1 MRARV
6 MAISAALSSGRRGF
20 AIWDPYLV
28 AAITSRRKQMRS
40 SGYIFAFLA
49 VFLFTSVQQKV
60 VWGAEANVQD
70 VVATLEQGYKSL
82 NDVQADFS
90 QRTALA
96 SIKKEQRG
104 SGTLIIKKPAGAA
117 AMFRFDYTEPRQLI
131 VSNGKSVW
139 FYLPENR
146 QVMVSD
152 VATLL
157 EGKNGVTVNY
167 LTAMD
172 HLSRDF
178 NASFASNGRDKK
190 GNYVLQLTPKTKS
203 QILAKLQI
211 TVAEQAVDQF
221 MREGKASEPFP
232 IVSSVVYDSF
242 GTRTTMDFSKIRV
255 NRGVS
260 NSRFSFKIPAGVEV
274 IKR

>member
-1 MRARV
+1 MKR
-6 MAISAALSSGRRGF
+6 
-20 AIWDPYLV
+20 
-28 AAITSRRKQMRS
+28 
-40 SGYIFAFLA
+40 SGYLFAFLA
-49 VFLFTSVQQKV
+49 IFLFASVHQKV
-60 VWGAEANVQD
+60 VWGAEADVKD
-70 VVATLEQGYKSL
+70 VVATLEQGYKAL
-82 NDVQADFS
+82 DDVQANFS
-90 QRTALA
+90 QRTSLA

-104 SGTLIIKKPAGAA
+104 SGTLVIKKPAGAE

-157 EGKNGVTVNY
+157 AGKNGVTLNY

-178 NASFASNGRDKK
+178 KASFAGSGRDKK
-190 GNYVLQLTPKTKS
+190 GNYVLQLTPKTKN
-203 QILAKLQI
+203 QVLAKLQI

-221 MREGKASEPFP
+221 MREGKAREPFP
-232 IVSSVVYDSF
+232 VVSSEVFDSF

-260 NSRFSFKIPAGVEV
+260 NSMFNFKIPEGVEV

>member
-1 MRARV
+1 MRC
-6 MAISAALSSGRRGF
+6 
-20 AIWDPYLV
+20 
-28 AAITSRRKQMRS
+28 SR
-40 SGYIFAFLA
+40 YIFAFLA
-49 VFLFTSVQQKV
+49 VFLFTPVQQKAA
-60 VWGAEANVQD
+60 WGAAADLKD
-70 VVATLEQGYKSL
+70 VVATLEQGYKVL

-117 AMFRFDYTEPRQLI
+117 AMFRFDYTDPQQQI
-131 VSNGKSVW
+131 VSNGKLVW
-139 FYLPENR
+139 YYLPENR

-152 VATLL
+152 VTTLL
-157 EGKNGVTVNY
+157 EGKNGVTLNY

-172 HLSRDF
+172 RLSRDF
-178 NASFASNGRDKK
+178 NASFAGDGRDKK
-190 GNYVLQLTPKTKS
+190 GNYVLQLIPKTKN
-203 QILAKLQI
+203 QVLAKLHI
-211 TVAEQAVDQF
+211 TVAEQAVDKF

-232 IVSSVVYDSF
+232 VVSSVVYDSF
-242 GTRTTMDFSKIRV
+242 GTKTTMDFSRIRV

-260 NSRFSFKIPAGVEV
+260 NSRFIFKIPEGVEV